1 MAVVV
6 VVAVL
11 EEVAA
16 VVLAVVVV
24 VAVLEEEVVEVAAVV
39 VVVVAHLA
47 FITHLA
53 GHPLRPFRG
62 GCLEASHS
70 VAPNN
75 NEPQTTIS
83 KTW

>member
-1 MAVVV
+1 MV
-6 VVAVL
+6 
-11 EEVAA
+11 VAA

-24 VAVLEEEVVEVAAVV
+24 VAVLEEEVVEVAAVVLVV